1 MIFLPLPLRSRHTKK
16 NNRFCA
22 RPGNYLLNLC
32 KCDIK
37 LQFPINY
44 LIRSRFILL
53 GTCAMALAEFW
64 WTLKQFFGKWYALMI
79 HTSVESGE
87 PKNQSLSTAAAVKS
101 RDRETVSR
109 RLKPWLCEILYC
121 LCWWFSRKAFLRV
134 NKYLSFS
141 VRETFFCW
149 CRSSFLFF
157 LIFFWCENKYLI
169 KSFFLFAVL
178 CFPLLFFSPT
188 AP

>member
-157 LIFFWCENKYLI
+157 SFFFWCENKYLI